1 MKAMTSIRS
10 QFQPDVDEFI
20 DDLHTFAS
28 GAYLNDDD
36 KELWDEPFDAN
47 VLPELKHIMEM
58 FLDALDV
65 IGDDPEGD
73 QLVAVVTPFYANLDE
88 FNTKYAFAVLEP
100 EEKADIESF
109 VFRACAATGATDEAL
124 AELPD
129 FE

>member
-1 MKAMTSIRS
+1 MTSIRS
-10 QFQPDVDEFI
+10 QFQPNVDEFI

-28 GAYLNDDD
+28 GSYLNDDD
-36 KELWDEPFDAN
+36 KELWDEPFDAS
-47 VLPELKHIMEM
+47 VLPELKQIMEM

-73 QLVAVVTPFYANLDE
+73 QLVAAVSPFYANLDD
-88 FNTKYAFAVLEP
+88 FNSKYAFAVLEP